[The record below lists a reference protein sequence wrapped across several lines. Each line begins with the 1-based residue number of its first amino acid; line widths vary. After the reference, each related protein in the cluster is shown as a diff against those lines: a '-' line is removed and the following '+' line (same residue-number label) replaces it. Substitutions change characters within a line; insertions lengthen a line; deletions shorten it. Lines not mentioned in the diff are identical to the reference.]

1 MAVVFITGMSGVGKS
16 AVLDHLRN
24 MGYNAVDTDYDY
36 VLEIQGRDGT
46 ERYWDIEKVAS
57 LLEEHMH
64 SHLFL
69 SGCCDN
75 QGQFYGQFDHVVLLT
90 CDLDVMLSRVENRSS
105 NPYGKTEAERA
116 EIIDNYKNVLPL
128 LYRRAPL
135 VIDTTNISVSQVA
148 EEILALL
155 KDA

>member
-57 LLEEHMH
+57 LLEEHM
-64 SHLFL
+64 
-69 SGCCDN
+69 
-75 QGQFYGQFDHVVLLT
+75 QVLGYRE
-90 CDLDVMLSRVENRSS
+90 SRIPVGGTHAFPFVSLR
-105 NPYGKTEAERA
+105 
-116 EIIDNYKNVLPL
+116 VL
-128 LYRRAPL
+128 
-135 VIDTTNISVSQVA
+135 
-148 EEILALL
+148 
-155 KDA
+155 

>member
-1 MAVVFITGMSGVGKS
+1 
-16 AVLDHLRN
+16 
-24 MGYNAVDTDYDY
+24 
-36 VLEIQGRDGT
+36 
-46 ERYWDIEKVAS
+46 
-57 LLEEHMH
+57 
-64 SHLFL
+64 
-69 SGCCDN
+69 
-75 QGQFYGQFDHVVLLT
+75 
-90 CDLDVMLSRVENRSS
+90 MLSRVENRSS

-128 LYRRAPL
+128 LYRRATL